1 MANIVL
7 GPILYARPSTVA
19 EWRFEVHVTVAGN
32 DDRLTEG
39 CVPDFDARNPGGV
52 AVSVSDPALVHD
64 FPGHQV
70 RVWRWAVAV
79 ARGNADHTLYYQLA
93 GTQYGPIA
101 IPRRTTLPRFA
112 FFSCNGFSD
121 PADVHKVQRPA
132 LMWEDLLERHEVGIG
147 AESADDLSGI
157 HLLVGGGDQI
167 YCDALWHKPTLLRL
181 SERPEDEVTA
191 EDRQLI
197 RGDYLQWYQQ
207 QWGHR
212 SMATAMSCVPA
223 VMTWDDHDIFDG
235 WGSHPETLQA
245 TDLHQAVFA
254 AAQEA
259 FTVFQLGG
267 QVSPLLTRSESH
279 FLQTL
284 RLESEHQTAT
294 MILPD
299 LRGNRT
305 RTQVL
310 SEQQWGDLTATLSD
324 FRGSNDPRESYLLLI
339 SGIPVVY
346 RRTRAEWIPA
356 GGLEDDRRD
365 QWEHG
370 SRRNERTRLIH
381 HLLDAIGPRDR
392 AAVIS
397 GDVHVASRGRIVSSL
412 PWHRRDG
419 ADSVIH
425 QVTSSAMVH
434 PEPKFLE
441 WLGFTAASTDSP
453 SVVGS
458 GITTEV
464 LEISPEEKYVR
475 ARNYVLGAFTAPVA
489 ATPGGPTHTASNGAL
504 WLQWIRETSKDGE
517 SVVERIPEQLVVHG
531 RARS

>member
-1 MANIVL
+1 MADIVL
-7 GPILYARPSTVA
+7 GPILYARPSTVE

-32 DDRLTEG
+32 DDAPPSEG
-39 CVPDFDARNPGGV
+39 PDFEVRNPSNVGV
-52 AVSVSDPALVHD
+52 TVSTPQFVHE
-64 FPGHQV
+64 FEGHQV
-70 RVWRWAVAV
+70 RIWGWSVSV
-79 ARGNADHTLYYQLA
+79 ARDAVDHPIYYQLN
-93 GTQYGPIA
+93 GKQYGPVA
-101 IPRRTTLPRFA
+101 IPRRSTLPRFA

-121 PADVHKVQRPA
+121 PADVHKVQNPV
-132 LMWEDLLERHEVGIG
+132 LMWEDLMERHEIG
-147 AESADDLSGI
+147 LGTDSVDDLTGI

-167 YCDALWHKPTLLRL
+167 YCDALWQKPTLLRL
-181 SERPEDEVTA
+181 SGHAAAQVSPD
-191 EDRQLI
+191 DRQHIL
-197 RGDYLQWYQQ
+197 GDYIAWYQK
-207 QWGHR
+207 QWGHQA
-212 SMATAMSCVPA
+212 MATAMSCIPA

-235 WGSHPETLQA
+235 WGSHAEALQS
-245 TDLHQAVFA
+245 TDLHQAVFEA
-254 AAQEA
+254 AKET
-259 FTVFQLGG
+259 FSVFQLGG
-267 QVSPLLTRSESH
+267 QTNPLVTRGESH
-279 FLQTL
+279 FLQML
-284 RLESEHQTAT
+284 HLESEYQTAT

-310 SEQQWGDLTATLSD
+310 SEQQWADLTTTLSD
-324 FRGSNDPRESYLLLI
+324 FRASEDPRESYLLLI

-346 RRTRAEWIPA
+346 RRTRAEWISA

-412 PWHRRDG
+412 PGHRRDG
-419 ADSVIH
+419 VDSVIH
-425 QVTSSAMVH
+425 QVTSSAIVH

-458 GITTEV
+458 GITTEL

-489 ATPGGPTHTASNGAL
+489 AAPSGPTHQASTGAL
-504 WLQWIRETSKDGE
+504 WLQWIRETSEHGKAVAE
-517 SVVERIPEQLVVHG
+517 SIPEQLVVHG